1 MRLSLFSAKAEYA
14 CVSMMELAARYG
26 DSQPVRL
33 RTIADEHSIP
43 HRFLVQILLQ
53 LNGAGLVESRRGAA
67 GGYLLARSPDTITVA
82 DIIRVIDS
90 ARGQA
95 KVQKRPRKKIVRP
108 IATGLNE
115 SGMYEALQGVWTEI
129 LDAQKRILE
138 ETTLS
143 KLVEN
148 SRSGL
153 DLMYEI

>member
-1 MRLSLFSAKAEYA
+1 MKLSLFSAKAEYA
-14 CVSMMELAARYG
+14 CVAMMELAARFG

-33 RTIADEHSIP
+33 KTIADEHRIP
-43 HRFLVQILLQ
+43 RRFLVQILLQ

-67 GGYLLARSPDTITVA
+67 GGYLLARSPDAITVA

-95 KVQKRPRKKIVRP
+95 KVQKRPRKKVVRP
-108 IATGLNE
+108 INTGLNE
-115 SGMYEALQGVWTEI
+115 SGMYRALQGVWTEI

-143 KLVEN
+143 KLVED